1 MQFFKKIF
9 VLAAVLMFAVSSYA
23 AAAGL
28 TGIRTSSGAERD
40 RIVFDLTQMP
50 VYHVTLSEDGR
61 EVTFDFADTNAA
73 ALKRAAVR
81 TRRVESVSY
90 TKRGSHFYV
99 TVTMAKGMAY
109 EIGNL
114 TNPFSISRRRE
125 RSRLR
130 QARYRLC
137 LQSLKSPREA
147 VRRRRSRRIRSSR
160 FCARQSLQRGL
171 RSVRM
176 FTRMRTGA

>member
-9 VLAAVLMFAVSSYA
+9 VLAAVLMFAVSSYAA

-114 TNPFSISRRRE
+114 TNPFRIFLDIAPKGAVKTPAGPVPPVPAKSEKPAGGGTAATKPENPQLPILRE
-125 RSRLR
+125 TKL
-130 QARYRLC
+130 AEGLT
-137 LQSLKSPREA
+137 
-147 VRRRRSRRIRSSR
+147 
-160 FCARQSLQRGL
+160 QRTY
-171 RSVRM
+171 VY
-176 FTRMRTGA
+176 

>member
-9 VLAAVLMFAVSSYA
+9 VLAAVLMFAVSSYAA

-73 ALKRAAVR
+73 ALKRAHAA
-81 TRRVESVSY
+81 RRVCLL
-90 TKRGSHFYV
+90 
-99 TVTMAKGMAY
+99 Y
-109 EIGNL
+109 E
-114 TNPFSISRRRE
+114 
-125 RSRLR
+125 
-130 QARYRLC
+130 
-137 LQSLKSPREA
+137 
-147 VRRRRSRRIRSSR
+147 
-160 FCARQSLQRGL
+160 ARQSFLCDCHDGEGDGL
-171 RSVRM
+171 
-176 FTRMRTGA
+176 